1 MSATDADIQKKIY
14 GSGCP
19 LDLASHTTTLIIPN
33 EEMEDVMKIVKW
45 LEESRLLVKEI
56 SETIKNE
63 TKEQKGEFLSMLLGT
78 LAASLLES
86 ALTRKG
92 VITAGEGVLRASE
105 NF

>member
-1 MSATDADIQKKIY
+1 
-14 GSGCP
+14 
-19 LDLASHTTTLIIPN
+19 
-33 EEMEDVMKIVKW
+33 MKIVKW

-63 TKEQKGEFLSMLLGT
+63 TKEQKGEFLSMILGT

-92 VITAGEGVLRASE
+92 VITAGEGVIRASE